1 MAGRPRTP
9 AAAGVLLLCAAWLA
23 GCASPQVA
31 QLIERPPSRLP
42 PHAELERAPF
52 FPQEDYQCG
61 PAALA
66 AVLVQAGVDATPE
79 ALVPQVY
86 VPARK
91 GSLQAEM
98 VAAARRNG
106 LLAYALAPRL
116 EDALLEVADGTPV
129 VVLQNL
135 SLPWSPV
142 WHYAV
147 LIGYD
152 LGDQE
157 VVLRSGVTRRLPMT
171 MTSFERTWARSDYWA
186 MVAVAP
192 DRVPVTATEE
202 RYVKAAVALERVV
215 PAAARRAYRA
225 ALERW
230 PKNYVARMGSG
241 NTAYAA
247 GDLVAA
253 ESEYRRAAHDYP
265 EAPDA
270 WNNLAQALLELG
282 RKEEAAAAARRA
294 VELGGSRRS
303 VYQETLRAITGNP

>member
-1 MAGRPRTP
+1 MTRSRTP
-9 AAAGVLLLCAAWLA
+9 AKAGVLLLCAAWLA
-23 GCASPQVA
+23 GCASPQVT
-31 QLIERPPSRLP
+31 QLVESPP
-42 PHAELERAPF
+42 PHLAPRIELERTPF
-52 FPQEDYQCG
+52 YPQEDYQCG

-66 AVLVQAGVDATPE
+66 AVLAQAGSETTPE
-79 ALVPQVY
+79 ALVAQVY

-98 VAAARRNG
+98 IAATRRHG
-106 LLAYALAPRL
+106 LLAYPLAPRL
-116 EDALLEVADGTPV
+116 EDALREVANGTPV

-135 SLPWSPV
+135 ALEWVPI

-152 LGDQE
+152 IPRRE
-157 VVLRSGVTRRLPMT
+157 VVLRSGVTRRLT
-171 MTSFERTWARSDYWA
+171 MAMSTFEHTWARSEYWS
-186 MVAVAP
+186 MVAVPP
-192 DRVPVTATEE
+192 DQVPATATEE
-202 RYVKAAVALERVV
+202 GYVKAAVALERVA
-215 PAAARRAYRA
+215 PQAARRAYRA

-230 PKNYVARMGSG
+230 PKDYVARMGSG

-247 GDLVAA
+247 RDLVSA
-253 ESEYRRAAHDYP
+253 EREYRRASIDHP

-294 VELGGSRRS
+294 VDLGGPRLP
-303 VYQETLRAITGNP
+303 VYQETLRAITGTP

>member
-1 MAGRPRTP
+1 MRPLRTP
-9 AAAGVLLLCAAWLA
+9 AAAGVLLLCLAWLA

-31 QLIERPPSRLP
+31 RLVERPPSDLP
-42 PHAELERAPF
+42 PRVELERTPF

-66 AVLVQAGVDATPE
+66 AALTQAGALASPE
-79 ALVPQVY
+79 ALVAQVY

-98 VAAARRNG
+98 LAATRRHG
-106 LLAYALAPRL
+106 MLAYPLAPRL
-116 EDALLEVADGTPV
+116 EDALRELASGTPV
-129 VVLQNL
+129 LVLQNL
-135 SLPWSPV
+135 SLQWVPT

-147 LIGYD
+147 LIGFD
-152 LGDQE
+152 LPRE
-157 VVLRSGVTRRLPMT
+157 ELILRSGVTRRLT
-171 MTSFERTWARSDYWA
+171 MAMANFEHTWARSGYWA
-186 MVAVAP
+186 MVAVPPGTIPA
-192 DRVPVTATEE
+192 TADEAG
-202 RYVKAAVALERVV
+202 YVKAATALERAD

-247 GDLVAA
+247 RELEAA
-253 ESEYRRAAHDYP
+253 QAEYRLATIEHPD
-265 EAPDA
+265 APDA

-282 RKEEAAAAARRA
+282 RNEEAASAARRA
-294 VELGGSRRS
+294 VELGGPRQPAYR
-303 VYQETLRAITGNP
+303 ETLRAITGAP